1 MSGKYLLAAQ
11 AGQLHGEV
19 KVQDVTISGT
29 YPTALPLVQLAQR
42 KDFVLQNLSGVNIW
56 IGGANVT
63 QYNGIKI
70 EPDGVFGTQLG
81 RGVIYAVTASTTVSG
96 VRVMEIA

>member
-1 MSGKYLLAAQ
+1 MSKFLLASQ

-19 KVQDVTISGT
+19 KSQDVTISGT
-29 YPTALPLVQLAQR
+29 YPTALPLEKLTQR

-56 IGGANVT
+56 VGGPDVS
-63 QYNGIKI
+63 QFNGLKI

-81 RGVIYAVTASTTVSG
+81 RGALYGITASATVSG
-96 VRVMEIA
+96 VRILEIA